1 MAINTLIYCNQII
14 KRNSDMQ
21 YQLSRELRFWVLAEY
36 ESTKHRYPNLKRSEI
51 IAGILSQL
59 ESAGYASRFIRKDGK
74 LGWRA
79 TDEMRE
85 DLFTREQKT
94 ILDRID

>member
-1 MAINTLIYCNQII
+1 M
-14 KRNSDMQ
+14 K
-21 YQLSRELRFWVLAEY
+21 YQMSRELRFWVMAEY
-36 ESTKHRYPNLKRSEI
+36 RSTKPRYPNLTRSEI

-59 ESAGYASRFIRKDGK
+59 ENVGYASRFMRKDGK

-94 ILDRID
+94 IFDRIDLNP

>member
-1 MAINTLIYCNQII
+1 MD
-14 KRNSDMQ
+14 RN
-21 YQLSRELRFWVLAEY
+21 LTFWVKSEY
-36 ESTKHRYPNLKRSEI
+36 RNTKHRYPNLKRWEI

-59 ESAGYASRFIRKDGK
+59 ENVGYASRYIRKDGK

-85 DLFTREQKT
+85 DLFKQEQAA
-94 ILDRID
+94 IYRQYDRLD

>member
-1 MAINTLIYCNQII
+1 MKYHMD
-14 KRNSDMQ
+14 RH
-21 YQLSRELRFWVLAEY
+21 LRFWVKAEY
-36 ESTKHRYPNLKRSEI
+36 RSTKHRYPNLKRSEV

-59 ESAGYASRFIRKDGK
+59 ESVGYASRYIRKDGK

-85 DLFTREQKT
+85 ELFKQEQAA
-94 ILDRID
+94 IHRQYDRLD

>member
-1 MAINTLIYCNQII
+1 M
-14 KRNSDMQ
+14 
-21 YQLSRELRFWVLAEY
+21 SRELGFWVIAEY

-59 ESAGYASRFIRKDGK
+59 ENAGYASRFMRKDGK
-74 LGWRA
+74 LGWRS

-85 DLFTREQKT
+85 DLFSREQKAM
-94 ILDRID
+94 LDRVELNQ